1 MRSVQQMFSTNP
13 RKSKNLNDCGPCQ
26 SSAHL
31 PDEFLFSKGQMP
43 LSSFGVALLH
53 VLSTTDQMHSGRSD
67 APDFRRI
74 PKNSFLECTSFGS
87 VLEAHCVSVQIGVGL
102 TTLPGKFVMHES
114 LVDELVV
121 RLVDRLLSQA
131 WPAGKRIPTERRLS
145 EEFQMSRATV
155 RSAIDRL
162 SGWNML
168 VARQGSGTLAMPR
181 GKWRVGV
188 FPYLMASFY
197 RSENWGEL
205 VPLIF
210 DALGL
215 RRGLVLDFLER
226 AAAHTQGK
234 DMTASR
240 EACNEA
246 WEGRNSSAFLAADD
260 RYHMSILDIAG
271 LTATKMLINEI
282 EQTYENAVTIFAGEF
297 KLPEMY
303 QDTHLS
309 IIDAL
314 EAGDGA
320 TARALKSTY
329 YEKMDEALLGGLP
342 PGMVSEIMRLVEE
355 K

>member
-1 MRSVQQMFSTNP
+1 
-13 RKSKNLNDCGPCQ
+13 
-26 SSAHL
+26 
-31 PDEFLFSKGQMP
+31 
-43 LSSFGVALLH
+43 
-53 VLSTTDQMHSGRSD
+53 
-67 APDFRRI
+67 
-74 PKNSFLECTSFGS
+74 
-87 VLEAHCVSVQIGVGL
+87 
-102 TTLPGKFVMHES
+102 MHES

-121 RLVDRLLSQA
+121 RLVDRLLSQE
-131 WPAGKRIPTERRLS
+131 WPPGKRIPTERRLS
-145 EEFQMSRATV
+145 DEFQMSRATV

-162 SGWNML
+162 AGWNML
-168 VARQGSGTLAMPR
+168 VSRQGSGTLALPR

-197 RSENWGEL
+197 RSENWAEL

-226 AAAHTQGK
+226 AAAHTHGK
-234 DMTASR
+234 DMTVSR
-240 EACNEA
+240 EACHEA
-246 WEGRNSSAFLAADD
+246 WEGRDSSAFLAADD
-260 RYHMSILDIAG
+260 RYHLSILDIAG

-282 EQTYENAVTIFAGEF
+282 EQTYENAVTIFAGDF

-303 QDTHLS
+303 RDTHLA

-320 TARALKSTY
+320 AARSLKSAY

-342 PGMVSEIMRLVEE
+342 SGMVTEIMRLVDE